1 MAPELKPEKE
11 ILLDEMLGEST
22 RHTVI
27 QLPSGA
33 VVDNYTNLREKPQQE
48 RDMGSLD
55 YGLSNSLPASTSKE
69 GDSEDIT
76 DRYKDYLTIPQLF
89 PSLSISIF
97 PVSSVLSVFI
107 FLSFKRLS
115 TSLFGCP

>member
-55 YGLSNSLPASTSKE
+55 YGLSQYASGINE
-69 GDSEDIT
+69 Q
-76 DRYKDYLTIPQLF
+76 RRRF
-89 PSLSISIF
+89 
-97 PVSSVLSVFI
+97 
-107 FLSFKRLS
+107 RRHHR
-115 TSLFGCP
+115 

>member
-55 YGLSNSLPASTSKE
+55 YGLSPIRFRHQQAKKAIQKTSQI
-69 GDSEDIT
+69 DIKT
-76 DRYKDYLTIPQLF
+76 T
-89 PSLSISIF
+89 
-97 PVSSVLSVFI
+97 
-107 FLSFKRLS
+107 
-115 TSLFGCP
+115 